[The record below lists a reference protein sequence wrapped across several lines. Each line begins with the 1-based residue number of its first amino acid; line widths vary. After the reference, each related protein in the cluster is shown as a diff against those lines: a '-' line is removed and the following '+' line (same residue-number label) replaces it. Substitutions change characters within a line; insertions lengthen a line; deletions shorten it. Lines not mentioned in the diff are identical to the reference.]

1 MPLDQKKIDVIR
13 SDQSL
18 AILDELGVGAFTVN
32 LDRKVKSMNLTAQA
46 LMGLKETE
54 VKEKDCREIFT
65 GVPCMTTCLLKG
77 DSNSRHG

>member
-1 MPLDQKKIDVIR
+1 MLIDHKKIDVIR

-32 LDRKVKSMNLTAQA
+32 LSRKVRSMNLTAQA
-46 LMGLKETE
+46 LMGLKEND

-65 GVPCMTTCLLKG
+65 GVPCMTTCLLKKG
-77 DSNSRHG
+77 KQQCRN